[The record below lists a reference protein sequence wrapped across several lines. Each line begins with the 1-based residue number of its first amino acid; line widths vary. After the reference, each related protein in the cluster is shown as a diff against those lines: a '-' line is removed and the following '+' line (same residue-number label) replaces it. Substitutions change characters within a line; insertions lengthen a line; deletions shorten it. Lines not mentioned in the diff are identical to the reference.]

1 MMDTTADI
9 QPYYLFDNLFDDAL
23 FHRFAQEPIQL
34 YGQARHHVIT
44 EGEIAERGGTP
55 KRKFRSV
62 GGGPVQNAIYAS
74 KNLLSHISDQTG
86 MQIAPSG
93 QRGTYTFYAEEN
105 DYLDIH
111 RDVDQC
117 DLTLITCLYSTIPQ
131 NSANGLLY
139 LYSERL
145 NENLSSI
152 YKDRYWGY
160 RSICLKPGQSIL
172 LQGGIVPHGVN
183 PIKANHLRIISA
195 LCYKR
200 IF

>member
-1 MMDTTADI
+1 MNTKNGI
-9 QPYYLFDNLFDDAL
+9 QPYYLFDNLFDDSL
-23 FHRFAQEPIQL
+23 FRSFAHEPLQL
-34 YGQARHHVIT
+34 YENAKQHVVNDGKI
-44 EGEIAERGGTP
+44 EERGGTP

-74 KNLLSHISDQTG
+74 KKLLSYISDQTG
-86 MQIAPSG
+86 MHIEPSG

-117 DLTLITCLYSTIPQ
+117 DLTLITCLHSTIPQ

-145 NENLSSI
+145 KESLTSI
-152 YKDRYWGY
+152 YSDRSWGY
-160 RSICLKPGQSIL
+160 RSIGLKPGQSIL

-183 PIKANHLRIISA
+183 PIKANHQRIISA

>member
-1 MMDTTADI
+1 MDTTADI
-9 QPYYLFDNLFDDAL
+9 QPYYLFDQLFDDAL
-23 FHRFAQEPIQL
+23 LHRFSQEPAQL
-34 YGQARHHVIT
+34 FDRARQHIVS
-44 EGEIAERGGTP
+44 EGYIAERGGTP

-74 KNLLSHISDQTG
+74 NKLLSHLSDRTG
-86 MQIAPSG
+86 MQIEPSG

-111 RDVDQC
+111 RDVDEC
-117 DLTLITCLYSTIPQ
+117 DLTLITCLHSTIPQ
-131 NSANGLLY
+131 NSAHGLLY
-139 LYSERL
+139 LYPERRSES
-145 NENLSSI
+145 LSSI
-152 YKDRYWGY
+152 YKDRFWGY

-183 PIKANHLRIISA
+183 PIKANQRRIISA

-200 IF
+200 IS